1 MCITCVLLWIKFSNF
16 NFSVKI
22 FIIIFWL
29 AIYWFNF
36 EISLISRFVTIYSL
50 IYKNIKPLINI
61 LSIEITGLL
70 IQIVRLRS
78 ISTRN
83 IRTHLRFSDNES
95 ATQIKARLNFYFP
108 SFVKWNAQ
116 YPFCFNYILLERLY
130 TANSWTK

>member
-1 MCITCVLLWIKFSNF
+1 MISIVCSDAFDISISISRLSIICDISISVLPIRSTNACVLLVYYFELNFRILTLVSKF
-16 NFSVKI
+16 
-22 FIIIFWL
+22 FIIILWL

-50 IYKNIKPLINI
+50 TYKNIKPLINI

-95 ATQIKARLNFYFP
+95 ATHN
-108 SFVKWNAQ
+108 
-116 YPFCFNYILLERLY
+116 
-130 TANSWTK
+130 